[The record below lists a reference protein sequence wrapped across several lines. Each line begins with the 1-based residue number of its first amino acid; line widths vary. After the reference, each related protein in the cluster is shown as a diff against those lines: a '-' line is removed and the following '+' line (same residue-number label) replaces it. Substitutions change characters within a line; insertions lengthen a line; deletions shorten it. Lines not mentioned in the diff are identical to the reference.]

1 MVKNLQF
8 NDCLKHIE
16 LQHHFVSVKFDKE
29 EIKILCIPLK
39 ELMIDLLTEAL
50 LAESFAKHVMQMGLK

>member
-8 NDCLKHIE
+8 NDCSKHIE
-16 LQHHFVSVKFDKE
+16 LQHDFVGVKFDKE
-29 EIKILCIPLK
+29 EIEILCIILK

-50 LAESFAKHVMQMGLK
+50 LAESFAKQVMQMGLK